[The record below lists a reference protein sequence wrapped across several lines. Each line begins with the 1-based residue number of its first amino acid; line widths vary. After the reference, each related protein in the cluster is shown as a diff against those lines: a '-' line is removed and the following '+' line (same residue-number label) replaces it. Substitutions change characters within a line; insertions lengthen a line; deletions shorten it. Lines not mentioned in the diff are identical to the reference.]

1 MIMHTEKT
9 ETEDAPGTILSDSAA
24 SFFAPSSPLKDA
36 VKYGGRPFEFRK
48 QQLEMAS
55 AVAAALEKGENLCVE
70 APTGIGKSFAYLVPS
85 IKFSIMQKHP
95 VLITT
100 ETINLQEQLI
110 DKDIPILRKL
120 LGIDFSAALAKGRS
134 NYICKRRL
142 SIASGGTA
150 FDLVPNTAVLSEI
163 ERISKWVES
172 SKDGSMSDI
181 DFRISQ
187 QAWSSVCCEGG
198 NCAGPKCGQFR
209 ECFYWKARREWD
221 KVDILIANHA
231 LFFTDLKIKQNEES
245 IDSLLPVYS
254 AVIIDEAHTLEDN
267 AAEYLGLHISSSSIQ
282 YFLSRLY
289 NPENGKGLLLRK
301 GDKVLE
307 LRKKVAN
314 IIDKARTFFN
324 LFDNILLEQDDSVL
338 RLRQPPAVPD
348 LLSQELDKLAS
359 MLDEYAKDDEGDKD
373 FKTELASQSARARAF
388 CEGVYQFLSMTLE
401 EHVYW
406 IEKETHKI
414 SLYAAPLNV
423 REILGKFLFSG
434 KFPVI
439 LTSATLTVDKKLDYF
454 RGRTGFCGGAEKT
467 LDSPFNYK
475 EQAAIYIP
483 RHMPEPND
491 EGYLDAAICEIEKY
505 IKMTHGKAFVLF
517 TSYQMLK
524 SCAEILSGFFDEQ
537 NITLLVQG
545 EDLTRSAMLHKFK
558 TDTNSVIFGTTSFWT
573 GVDVPGEA
581 LSNVIITKLPFS
593 VPSHPLITARS
604 ERIEREG
611 RSSFMHYSLP
621 EAVLR
626 FRQGTGRL
634 IRSRDDKGIIVIL
647 DRRIISKKYGKSF
660 LNSIPECNINIC

>member
-1 MIMHTEKT
+1 MIMNAGK
-9 ETEDAPGTILSDSAA
+9 TEDAPTAPGLLEASAG
-24 SFFAPSSPLKDA
+24 SFFTPSSPLKDA
-36 VKYGGRPFEFRK
+36 VKYGGRPFEFRP
-48 QQLEMAS
+48 QQNEMAS
-55 AVAAALEKGENLCVE
+55 AVAASLEKGENLCVE
-70 APTGIGKSFAYLVPS
+70 APTGIGKSFAYLVPA
-85 IKFSIMQKHP
+85 IQFSVTQKHP

-110 DKDIPILRKL
+110 EKDIPILRKL
-120 LGIDFSAALAKGRS
+120 IGTDFSAALAKGRS
-134 NYICKRRL
+134 NYLCKRRL
-142 SIASGGTA
+142 AIASGGTA

-163 ERISKWVES
+163 ERISKWTDTTE
-172 SKDGSMSDI
+172 DGSLSDI

-187 QAWSSVCCEGG
+187 QAWNSVCCEGG
-198 NCAGPKCGQFR
+198 NCAGPKCRQFR

-221 KVDILIANHA
+221 KADILIANHA

-245 IDSLLPVYS
+245 LDSLLPVYS

-267 AAEYLGLHISSSSIQ
+267 AAEYLGLHLSSSSIH
-282 YFLSRLY
+282 YFLTRLY

-301 GDKVLE
+301 GEKVLE
-307 LRKKVAN
+307 LRKLVAS
-314 IIDKARTFFN
+314 IIERAKTFFN
-324 LFDNILLEQDDSVL
+324 LFDNILLEHDDSLLRVL
-338 RLRQPPAVPD
+338 RPPAVPD
-348 LLSQELDKLAS
+348 MLSQELDKLAS
-359 MLDEYAKDDEGDKD
+359 SLDEYSKDEETDKD
-373 FKTELASQSARARAF
+373 LKLELASHCERARAL
-388 CEGVYQFLSMTLE
+388 CEGIYQFLSMALE

-406 IEKETHKI
+406 IAKENMRI

-423 REILGKFLFSG
+423 SELLGQYLFSG

-439 LTSATLTVDKKLDYF
+439 LTSATLTVDRKLNYF
-454 RGRTGFCGGAEKT
+454 RERTGFRGGPEKT

-491 EGYLDAAICEIEKY
+491 EHYLDAAIREIEKY
-505 IKMTHGKAFVLF
+505 VMMTHGKAFVLF

-524 SCAEILSGFFDEQ
+524 SCAEILADFFREQ
-537 NITLLVQG
+537 DITLLVQG

-593 VPSHPLITARS
+593 VPSHPLIIARS

>member
-1 MIMHTEKT
+1 MIMNADKT
-9 ETEDAPGTILSDSAA
+9 ENENPSPGLLAESAG
-24 SFFAPSSPLKDA
+24 SFFAPSSPLNEA
-36 VKYGGRPFEFRK
+36 VKHGGRPFEFRP

-55 AVAAALEKGENLCVE
+55 AVATSLEKGENLCVE

-85 IKFSIMQKHP
+85 IQFSITQKHP

-110 DKDIPILRKL
+110 EKDIPILRKL
-120 LGIDFSAALAKGRS
+120 LGLEFSAALAKGRS

-142 SIASGGTA
+142 AIASGGTA
-150 FDLVPNTAVLSEI
+150 FDLVPDTAVLSEI
-163 ERISKWVES
+163 ERISKWADT
-172 SKDGSMSDI
+172 SKDGSLSDI
-181 DFRISQ
+181 DFRMSQ
-187 QAWSSVCCEGG
+187 QAWSSICCEGG

-209 ECFYWKARREWD
+209 TCFYWQARREWD
-221 KVDILIANHA
+221 KADILIANHA
-231 LFFTDLKIKQNEES
+231 LFFTDLKMKQNAES
-245 IDSLLPVYS
+245 LDSLLPVYS

-267 AAEYLGLHISSSSIQ
+267 AAEYLGLHISSASIH
-282 YFLSRLY
+282 YFLTRLY

-301 GDKVLE
+301 GEKVLE
-307 LRKKVAN
+307 LRKKVSS
-314 IIDKARTFFN
+314 IIDKSRTFFN
-324 LFDNILLEQDDSVL
+324 LFDNILLERDDSVL
-338 RLRQPPAVPD
+338 RLLRPPAVPD

-373 FKTELASQSARARAF
+373 FKTELASQCQRARAF
-388 CEGVYQFLSMTLE
+388 CEGIYQFLSMALE

-406 IEKETHKI
+406 IAKENQKI

-423 REILGKFLFSG
+423 NEILGKFLFAG
-434 KFPVI
+434 NFPVI
-439 LTSATLTVDKKLDYF
+439 LTSATLTVDKKLNYF
-454 RGRTGFCGGAEKT
+454 RERTGFRGGPEKI

-483 RHMPEPND
+483 RNMPEPND
-491 EGYLDAAICEIEKY
+491 EAYLDAAVREIEKY
-505 IKMTHGKAFVLF
+505 IMMTGGKAFVLF

-524 SCAEILSGFFDEQ
+524 SCAEILSGFFEDE

-647 DRRIISKKYGKSF
+647 DRRIISKRYGKSF

>member
-1 MIMHTEKT
+1 MIMHAENS
-9 ETEDAPGTILSDSAA
+9 EIQEALADICAEAA
-24 SFFAPSSPLKDA
+24 AFFAPSSPLKEA
-36 VKYGGRPFEFRK
+36 VKHGGRPFEFRK
-48 QQLEMAS
+48 QQSEMAE
-55 AVAAALEKGENLCVE
+55 AVANALQSGENLCVE

-85 IKFSIMQKHP
+85 ILFAVKQKLP

-110 DKDIPILRKL
+110 EKDIPILRKL
-120 LGIDFSAALAKGRS
+120 LGIDFAAALAKGRS
-134 NYICKRRL
+134 NYTCKRRL
-142 SIASGGTA
+142 SIASGGAA

-163 ERISKWVES
+163 ERISKWADKS
-172 SKDGSMSDI
+172 PDGSLSGV

-221 KVDILIANHA
+221 KADILIANHA
-231 LFFTDLKIKQNEES
+231 LFFTDLKIKQNEEKLET
-245 IDSLLPVYS
+245 LLPAYS

-267 AAEYLGLHISSSSIQ
+267 AAEYMGLNISSSSMH

-289 NPENGKGLLLRK
+289 NPENGKGLLVRK
-301 GDKVLE
+301 GEKILE
-307 LRKKVAN
+307 LRKKVAGL
-314 IIDKARTFFN
+314 IDKSRAFFA

-348 LLSQELDKLAS
+348 IISQDLDKLAS
-359 MLDEYAKDDEGDKD
+359 MIDEYARDDEGDKD
-373 FKTELASQSARARAF
+373 FKIELASHSERARAF
-388 CEGVYQFLSMTLE
+388 CEGIYQFLGMSLD

-406 IEKETHKI
+406 IEKETQRI

-423 REILGKFLFSG
+423 SEILGKYLFSG

-439 LTSATLTVDKKLDYF
+439 LTSATLTVNKNLAYF
-454 RGRTGFCGGAEKT
+454 KERTGFRGGPEKI
-467 LDSPFNYK
+467 LDTPFNYK
-475 EQAAIYIP
+475 EQAAIYISK
-483 RHMPEPND
+483 HMPEPN
-491 EGYLDAAICEIEKY
+491 ETGYLDAAVSEIEKY

-524 SCAEILSGFFDEQ
+524 SCAEILQGFFDEFGI
-537 NITLLVQG
+537 NLLVQG
-545 EDLTRSAMLHKFK
+545 EDLTRSAMLNRFK
-558 TDTNSVIFGTTSFWT
+558 EDTNSVIFGTTSFWT

-634 IRSRDDKGIIVIL
+634 IRSSNDRGIIVIL
-647 DRRIISKKYGKSF
+647 DRRIISKKYGRTF
-660 LNSIPECNINIC
+660 LNSIPECKVNIC

>member
-1 MIMHTEKT
+1 MIMQAGKT
-9 ETEDAPGTILSDSAA
+9 EEDNSPQSLIPGGAEA
-24 SFFAPSSPLKDA
+24 FFAPSSPLKDA
-36 VKYGGRPFEFRK
+36 VKYGGRPFEFRP

-55 AVAAALEKGENLCVE
+55 SVATALENGKNLCIE
-70 APTGIGKSFAYLVPS
+70 APTGVGKSFAYLVPS
-85 IKFSIMQKHP
+85 IKFSITQKHP

-110 DKDIPILRKL
+110 EKDIPILRKL
-120 LGIDFSAALAKGRS
+120 MGLDFSAALAKGRS
-134 NYICKRRL
+134 NYLCKRRL
-142 SIASGGTA
+142 AIASGGTA
-150 FDLVPNTAVLSEI
+150 LDLIPNTALLAET
-163 ERISKWVES
+163 ERIAKWADS
-172 SKDGSMSDI
+172 SEDGSLSDI

-209 ECFYWKARREWD
+209 SCFYWKARREWD
-221 KVDILIANHA
+221 KADILIANHA

-245 IDSLLPVYS
+245 LDSLLPVYS
-254 AVIIDEAHTLEDN
+254 AVIIDESHTLEDN
-267 AAEYLGLHISSSSIQ
+267 AAEYLGLHISSSSIN
-282 YFLSRLY
+282 YFLTRLY

-301 GDKVLE
+301 GDKPLE
-307 LRKKVAN
+307 IRKKVADL
-314 IIDKARTFFN
+314 IEKAKTFFN
-324 LFDNILLEQDDSVL
+324 LFDNVLLEHDDSVL
-338 RLRQPPAVPD
+338 RVLRPPEIPD
-348 LLSQELDKLAS
+348 LLSQEMDRLATL
-359 MLDEYAKDDEGDKD
+359 LDEYSKDEETDKD
-373 FKTELASQSARARAF
+373 LKLELASQCERARAF
-388 CEGVYQFLSMTLE
+388 CEGIYQFLSMALE

-406 IEKETHKI
+406 IASENMRI

-423 REILGKFLFSG
+423 SEILGKALFSG

-454 RGRTGFCGGAEKT
+454 KERTGYRGGAEEI

-491 EGYLDAAICEIEKY
+491 ENYLDAAINEIEKY
-505 IKMTHGKAFVLF
+505 VMMTHGKAFVLF

-524 SCAEILSGFFDEQ
+524 SCAETLADFFREQ
-537 NITLLVQG
+537 DITLLVQG
-545 EDLTRSAMLHKFK
+545 ADLTRSAMLHKFK

-604 ERIEREG
+604 ERIERQG
-611 RSSFMHYSLP
+611 RNSFRHYSLP
-621 EAVLR
+621 EAILR

-647 DRRIISKKYGKSF
+647 DRRIISKPYGKSF
-660 LNSIPECNINIC
+660 LNSIPECKVNIC